1 MRLGLIIGLV
11 LSVQLAIA
19 GEKGVSWTSID
30 PFCGQLTS
38 AEPTIFPIK
47 AAEIKLYRP
56 TAKHLPCCASA
67 EPLGSVRVD
76 PKGNFDLRKLSPG
89 QYRLVA
95 KWGKIEVPVALWYVG
110 QDNFACSERY
120 KHVIEIKPGAKTA
133 ERLIIITNNSLT
145 NAQTH

>member
-19 GEKGVSWTSID
+19 GEKGVSWASID

-95 KWGKIEVPVALWYVG
+95 KWEKLRCQPPSGMSV
-110 QDNFACSERY
+110 R
-120 KHVIEIKPGAKTA
+120 
-133 ERLIIITNNSLT
+133 IILLAPSDTSTSSKLSRVRKLRSGSLLS
-145 NAQTH
+145 QTIL